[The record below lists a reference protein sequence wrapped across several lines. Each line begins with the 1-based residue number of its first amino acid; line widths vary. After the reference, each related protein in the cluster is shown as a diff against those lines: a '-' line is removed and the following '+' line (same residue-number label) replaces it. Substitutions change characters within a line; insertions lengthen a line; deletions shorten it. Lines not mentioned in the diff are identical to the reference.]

1 MLARALVGKNLS
13 VNAGRLKRCEFDPWV
28 RKIPCRK
35 SWQPTPVFFAWR
47 IPWTEEPGGLQSIG
61 SDTTETT
68 QHACTGATGHPCIP
82 EEELEGVQLRP
93 HLPHIPPSTQPAP
106 RLAPHPCLISSQGR
120 APLPQP
126 ARLMHAWAGTPAW

>member
-47 IPWTEEPGGLQSIG
+47 IPWTEEPDRIAQSW
-61 SDTTETT
+61 T
-68 QHACTGATGHPCIP
+68 Q
-82 EEELEGVQLRP
+82 LK
-93 HLPHIPPSTQPAP
+93 
-106 RLAPHPCLISSQGR
+106 
-120 APLPQP
+120 
-126 ARLMHAWAGTPAW
+126 